1 MGKTCTKDMIL
12 FKGAQLIH
20 EKGFNNTG
28 LQEILR
34 EAGVPKGSFYF
45 YFKNKEDF
53 GLQVTDWFAS
63 FILHM
68 ADKYLCD
75 TGLPPL
81 SRLERFFDF
90 YLQHFENMNLRCG
103 CPIGNLMQEM
113 SDLSEPFR
121 EKISTIYDK
130 ICSLIQTCIADAQQ
144 AGDISPH
151 IDAFEAAQYIFD
163 SWEGA
168 VMHMKLAKS
177 TYPLITFKKILFA
190 TLLNHHVQ
198 PDA

>member
-1 MGKTCTKDMIL
+1 MGKPCTKETIL
-12 FKGAQLIH
+12 LKGAQLIH

-34 EAGVPKGSFYF
+34 EADVPKGSFYF

-121 EKISTIYDK
+121 EKISAIYDK

-144 AGDISPH
+144 AGDIPEN
-151 IDAFEAAQYIFD
+151 IDAGEAAQYIFD

-177 TYPLITFKKILFA
+177 TFPLITFKKMLFA
-190 TLLNHHVQ
+190 TLLKPQVQ